1 MRAPEGS
8 TLASARA
15 VVDVQGMRRAALVL
29 ASCIGLGSA
38 ALGCADD
45 GQRGERFADET
56 EGQAEAALVVCAPD
70 DVVYGI
76 DVSYYQGDI
85 DWSAVA
91 ADGYAFAITRIN
103 HADFM
108 DPKFD
113 ANWAAIKDVG
123 LVRGAYQY
131 FEPGDDP
138 VWQAEVVVA
147 KVGKLG
153 PGDLPVVID
162 VETTSGLTDPS
173 AIVDSISAWMDIVE
187 VGTGKQPIVYTGK
200 YFWQDNVASDAF
212 ADYPLWHAQYPNACQ
227 PPAAPPPACGC
238 ANVAD
243 QWSDWLLWQYTS
255 SGSVAGI
262 SGNVDTN
269 VFKGNLEDLV
279 AFASQGGYGAVV
291 DAIESPSTV
300 LAGEVFQA
308 TIAVTNVGGSTWT
321 SSTHLGTTEPRDRA
335 SVFAHETWA
344 SASRPAMVAG
354 EVGLGESYVFEVK
367 LAAPTEP
374 GTYVEHFGLV
384 EEGEVVAWFGDEAG
398 PDDAAIALTV
408 QVVAAPPGG
417 GGAPSTGEGAAAG
430 GVSDG
435 AAGADGGNDE
445 DGCSTSP
452 ARSRTGSEA
461 WASLALALGVAWR
474 RRALR

>member
-238 ANVAD
+238 ANVAVHLVGERRRD
-243 QWSDWLLWQYTS
+243 QRQRRHERLQGQPRGPRRLREPGWLRRRRRRDR
-255 SGSVAGI
+255 VA
-262 SGNVDTN
+262 VDRTR
-269 VFKGNLEDLV
+269 GRGLPGDDRGH
-279 AFASQGGYGAVV
+279 QRGGLDV
-291 DAIESPSTV
+291 DELHA
-300 LAGEVFQA
+300 
-308 TIAVTNVGGSTWT
+308 
-321 SSTHLGTTEPRDRA
+321 PRDDRA
-335 SVFAHETWA
+335 ARSCERLRA
-344 SASRPAMVAG
+344 RD
-354 EVGLGESYVFEVK
+354 LGER
-367 LAAPTEP
+367 EP
-374 GTYVEHFGLV
+374 ACHG
-384 EEGEVVAWFGDEAG
+384 
-398 PDDAAIALTV
+398 
-408 QVVAAPPGG
+408 
-417 GGAPSTGEGAAAG
+417 
-430 GVSDG
+430 
-435 AAGADGGNDE
+435 
-445 DGCSTSP
+445 
-452 ARSRTGSEA
+452 
-461 WASLALALGVAWR
+461 R
-474 RRALR
+474 R